1 MSKRFMKLVCV
12 LLSLI
17 MLLGTV
23 PMSVFAEMIPDES
36 GVYLIGTAEEL
47 FAFAEIAKTTAEAD
61 KAAGNTRT
69 ALSAKLTAN
78 INLNPGATFAY
89 DHETGLV
96 TVAKGD
102 KSCKMGSGMKET
114 ELGNF
119 HPVYNGLCTWE
130 QWNDETLTTEQLN
143 EFRNNLI
150 ERMNEKVEALGLRK
164 WTPIG
169 TKTLPYIGYF
179 DGNGHTID
187 GLYINDNTVYY
198 TGLFGVI
205 GNFSTISGTLDYG
218 EVKNITIG
226 ENSLI
231 VGYKADTAGATG
243 AIVGMTQFDKI
254 TGCTNYATVV
264 GKGSGR
270 LNLSNSGLVGGIVGY
285 ANNDV
290 KNCTNHGTVVSRESA
305 GGIVGNIMGNPSQ
318 QGNILY
324 CANYGSV
331 YAEAHADT
339 GYAGGIA
346 INSGVGNGTAAG
358 CGGTVESCVNYG
370 YVEGYYAG
378 GVIYRG
384 SQNTQ
389 VQYCANF
396 GKVAGA
402 TFVSGV
408 VTYMANGGFTM
419 EGCFNAGAV
428 TALPYE
434 GDGTVTSR
442 VFALVSSVDES
453 EPHTVKNCYN
463 DETVFPSGGAVFRDG
478 VNATNSGGVTTEFFA
493 TGEAAYKMGSYNA
506 RGWRQNI
513 ATPAEEGK
521 IPETYP
527 TINGTRRVYEDTHYC
542 CHTDDTNKQAHK
554 TVFYSNVYGNITD
567 EHTPDES
574 GICAHC
580 GADVRKPIFSVD
592 TLPDAKVGAEYT
604 VTIRLSDSA
613 PMADGNIRATV
624 SETDDTEYTFSHGL
638 TGNANYTFYDKYFYT
653 ISGTPT
659 EAGTLTFTLSA
670 TNENGTTKKTYTI
683 KITEGD
689 PLEVTSDAK
698 LPHATVG
705 EYYSSG
711 YLMATTSFS
720 KTWTLKEGSVLP
732 DGLTLE
738 KGTYGYQITG
748 TPTTAG
754 DYTFTLVVTAGGQ
767 TAEKTFTLR
776 IFGEGGCRHSGMV
789 KIPGTPATCKKDGI
803 ADYYHCN
810 ICGIDFSDAAGTTEL
825 YNKDDLKIAAN
836 HIDQNGDGKCDFC
849 GRGIVFRKVT
859 ADSDIV
865 YGGTYILVAKIG
877 DKYYALTIPPEGK
890 SGREYEKLM
899 ILGEI
904 TANEKGEFTLK
915 TLEDNGVMML
925 TTGFCA
931 PSGGELDIVPR
942 YGFSA
947 VCGGVRYGLADYG
960 NMNFY
965 VESGG
970 PAKYG
975 YRIAFNGS
983 GAALIGSVEQEWWSK
998 PETAENGLLRAFDMV
1013 QGGASTKFMSF
1024 YAASYYNG
1032 EKGEYSGATMTDC
1045 PIYLYRMTVEA
1056 QTSSGVTFITNDN
1069 NSNTGKGG
1077 FTELP
1082 DAIDL
1087 SNVNGVA
1094 DAVEQTYVES
1104 LIEST
1109 GTTKTEVIAGV
1120 CADIKAVGFE
1130 ADASLRYSVTPKV
1143 TITDRS
1149 GNTLY
1154 EGELPDE
1161 KLNGDPITVTL
1172 YTGGIYPAQIIHYKN
1187 DGTKEYFYSKWSSE
1201 ATAGAKTFEY
1211 DNGYVTF
1218 TVDSCSE
1225 IEILKTAVPETPTV
1239 VSGDVNGDGKIDTV
1253 DLTILRAY
1261 LVDNSIELSAGADLN
1276 GDGKID
1282 TADLTILRQKL
1293 VGITAGE

>member
-17 MLLGTV
+17 MLLGTT

-47 FAFAEIAKTTAEAD
+47 FAFAELAKTTAEAD

-69 ALSAKLTAN
+69 ALSAKLTAD

-130 QWNDETLTTEQLN
+130 QWNDETKTEEQLN
-143 EFRNNLI
+143 AYRTPLI
-150 ERMNEKVEALGLRK
+150 EQMNEKVEALGLRK

-169 TKTLPYIGYF
+169 TKNLPYIGYF

-226 ENSLI
+226 EHSLI

-370 YVEGYYAG
+370 YMEGYYAG

-389 VQYCANF
+389 VRYCANF
-396 GKVAGA
+396 GKVAGV
-402 TFVSGV
+402 TFASGV

-527 TINGTRRVYEDTHYC
+527 TINGTRRVYEDAHYC
-542 CHTDDTNKQAHK
+542 CHVDDTNKQAHK

-592 TLPDAKVGAEYT
+592 FLPDAKVGALYT
-604 VTIRLSDSA
+604 VTIRLSDST

-624 SETDDTEYTFSHGL
+624 SETDDTAYTFSNGL
-638 TGNANYTFYDKYFYT
+638 TGQADYSYSDKYCYK
-653 ISGTPT
+653 ISGIPT

-670 TNENGTTKKTYTI
+670 TNENGTTKKTYTL
-683 KITEGD
+683 KINEAG
-689 PLEVTSDAK
+689 PLEIDTEAK
-698 LPHATVG
+698 LDNGTVG
-705 EYYSSG
+705 ESYSQTLLCDSTD
-711 YLMATTSFS
+711 LK
-720 KTWTLKEGSVLP
+720 KTWSIAEGSALP
-732 DGLTLE
+732 AGLTLSE
-738 KGTYGYQITG
+738 DGTISGK
-748 TPTTAG
+748 PTMAG
-754 DYTFTLVVTAGGQ
+754 DYTFKIVVSASTR
-767 TAEKTFTLR
+767 TAEKTFTLK
-776 IFGEGGCRHSGMV
+776 IFGEGGCKHPEGKMV
-789 KIPGTPATCKKDGI
+789 KFPGTPATCKKDGI

-810 ICGIDFSDAAGTTEL
+810 ECDHDFLDASGTEEL
-825 YNKDDLKIAAN
+825 GSKDKLKIASN

-849 GRGIVFRKVT
+849 EE
-859 ADSDIV
+859 
-865 YGGTYILVAKIG
+865 
-877 DKYYALTIPPEGK
+877 ALC
-890 SGREYEKLM
+890 SGRLRRIR
-899 ILGEI
+899 ILSTEAHIFWLPKSAINI
-904 TANEKGEFTLK
+904 T
-915 TLEDNGVMML
+915 
-925 TTGFCA
+925 
-931 PSGGELDIVPR
+931 
-942 YGFSA
+942 
-947 VCGGVRYGLADYG
+947 
-960 NMNFY
+960 
-965 VESGG
+965 
-970 PAKYG
+970 
-975 YRIAFNGS
+975 
-983 GAALIGSVEQEWWSK
+983 
-998 PETAENGLLRAFDMV
+998 
-1013 QGGASTKFMSF
+1013 
-1024 YAASYYNG
+1024 
-1032 EKGEYSGATMTDC
+1032 
-1045 PIYLYRMTVEA
+1045 
-1056 QTSSGVTFITNDN
+1056 
-1069 NSNTGKGG
+1069 
-1077 FTELP
+1077 
-1082 DAIDL
+1082 
-1087 SNVNGVA
+1087 
-1094 DAVEQTYVES
+1094 
-1104 LIEST
+1104 
-1109 GTTKTEVIAGV
+1109 
-1120 CADIKAVGFE
+1120 
-1130 ADASLRYSVTPKV
+1130 
-1143 TITDRS
+1143 
-1149 GNTLY
+1149 
-1154 EGELPDE
+1154 
-1161 KLNGDPITVTL
+1161 
-1172 YTGGIYPAQIIHYKN
+1172 H
-1187 DGTKEYFYSKWSSE
+1187 
-1201 ATAGAKTFEY
+1201 
-1211 DNGYVTF
+1211 
-1218 TVDSCSE
+1218 
-1225 IEILKTAVPETPTV
+1225 
-1239 VSGDVNGDGKIDTV
+1239 
-1253 DLTILRAY
+1253 
-1261 LVDNSIELSAGADLN
+1261 
-1276 GDGKID
+1276 
-1282 TADLTILRQKL
+1282 
-1293 VGITAGE
+1293 